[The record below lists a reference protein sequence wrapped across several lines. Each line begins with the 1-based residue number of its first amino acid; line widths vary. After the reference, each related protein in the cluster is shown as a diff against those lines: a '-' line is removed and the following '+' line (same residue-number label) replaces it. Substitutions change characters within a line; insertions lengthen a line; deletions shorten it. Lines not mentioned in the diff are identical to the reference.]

1 MAELRS
7 QISDEF
13 AEKLERVME
22 ESGIYNKKSDYIREA
37 VRNQMREDLEFIKNM
52 EELDE
57 D

>member
-37 VRNQMREDLEFIKNM
+37 VRHQMREDLEFIKNM